1 MKYSKYSTIIVGS
14 GIAGLYAAL
23 KIEQQAKLPD
33 GIMLITKSKLG
44 ESNSKYAQG
53 GMVAVLKE
61 NKCDS
66 TESHIRDTI
75 KAGAGLSEFNTVKFI
90 SENSDKVVKDL
101 LNFGVEFD
109 RDKDGNLCFTKEAAH
124 SVRRILH
131 SGGDA
136 TGKMIEKSL
145 VEQVQNN
152 NNIDVYEEGTVVE
165 LLINSNGECR
175 GVLVF
180 NNMTGE
186 YETVYSPAVILATGG
201 IGQLYKYTTNPEGA
215 TGDGLA
221 IAYNAGAVM
230 QDMEFVQ
237 FHPTALAF
245 DDDVNR
251 FLISEAVRGE
261 GAKLVDAD
269 GMEFM
274 AKYDERKEL
283 APRDIVTR
291 ANYNEMMRNHLANV
305 YLNASCIDKAKL
317 AERFP
322 TISKKCLEHGIDI
335 SKDFIPVAPA
345 AHYFMGGI
353 RTDVEGR
360 TSINGLFAIGEVSS
374 TGLHGGNRLASN
386 SLLECVVC
394 AYEVADFLKTQ
405 NLDAPKS
412 IDANIKSIIDQY
424 SEEDE
429 DVEPIDTDV
438 FKAELKDIMWNYCG
452 ILRDEKSLMTALE
465 KLDEL
470 KSKFPRTRKCQTK
483 AEYEF
488 KNMLTVARMIVVSA
502 LGRKESRGAH
512 YRLDY
517 LKTSEECTHSH
528 ITKKEGELEFVK

>member
-66 TESHIRDTI
+66 TESHISDTI

-180 NNMTGE
+180 NNMTCE

-528 ITKKEGELEFVK
+528 ITKKEGEPEFVK